1 MARPN
6 PSGDRL
12 SRSVIGS
19 AMAPLCCCSGG
30 SQPGSAWHG
39 AVGGCSPRSGPPLP
53 PPVPS
58 RVPAGYPWHWSR
70 ST

>member
-39 AVGGCSPRSGPPLP
+39 AVGGCSPRSGPPLS

-58 RVPAGYPWHWSR
+58 RLPAGYPWHWSR